1 MQKKRWT
8 LFLAGAII
16 VILICFAAAIKFSEP
31 VSPPPLTFV
40 AASFQSIDFSQL
52 PPVSRFEAR
61 DGIKLAYRSYPSSS
75 PSAKTLVLIH
85 GSSGSSLMMHPLAKY
100 LQGHKI
106 DVYVPDMRGH
116 GESGAKG
123 DIAYI
128 GQMEDDIED
137 FICEVLKD
145 RADLTLVGFS
155 SGGGFALRFA
165 GSDKQNYFDR
175 YILLTPF
182 ISHDAPTTKPETS
195 KWANASVPRIIGISL
210 LGSIG
215 EKYFG
220 HLPVLAFGVE
230 PQNAQNQTPVY
241 SYRLWK
247 NFGAHYDYK
256 TDMKNAKK
264 PIAVLVGK
272 DDELM
277 YPQEYL
283 PLFAKWQTH
292 AEINIVPDV
301 GHISLI
307 TDEAGLAAIARQLQP
322 E

>member
-16 VILICFAAAIKFSEP
+16 IILIVFAAAIKYSEP
-31 VSPPPLTFV
+31 LAPPPLTSIG
-40 AASFQSIDFSQL
+40 AAFQSIDLSQL
-52 PPVSRFEAR
+52 PPISNFEAR
-61 DGIKLAYRSYPSSS
+61 DGSKLAYRSYPSSLQ
-75 PSAKTLVLIH
+75 SAKTVILIH
-85 GSSGSSLMMHPLAKY
+85 GSSGSGVEMHALAKFMHE
-100 LQGHKI
+100 QGI
-106 DVYVPDMRGH
+106 NVYVSDMRGH
-116 GESGAKG
+116 GQSGEKG

-128 GQMEDDIED
+128 GQLEDDIED
-137 FICEVLKD
+137 FIHEVLKD

-165 GSDKQNYFDR
+165 ASDKQNYFDR
-175 YILLTPF
+175 YILLAPF
-182 ISHDAPTTKPETS
+182 MSHDAPTTKPENS
-195 KWANASVPRIIGISL
+195 KWASASVPRIIGISM
-210 LGSIG
+210 LGAIG

-220 HLPVLAFGVE
+220 HLPVLAFGVN
-230 PQNAQNQTPVY
+230 PRNAQNQTPAY

-283 PLFAKWQTH
+283 PLFAKWQPH
-292 AEINIVPDV
+292 VEINIVPDV

-307 TDEAGLAAIARQLQP
+307 TDEAGLAAIAEQISH
-322 E
+322 

>member
-16 VILICFAAAIKFSEP
+16 VILIIFAAAIKFSGP
-31 VSPPPLTFV
+31 VAPPPLTFV
-40 AASFQSIDFSQL
+40 AAAFQSIDLSQL
-52 PPVSRFEAR
+52 PPVSKFESR
-61 DGIKLAYRSYPSSS
+61 DGIKLAYRSYPSTS
-75 PSAKTLVLIH
+75 PSAKTVVLIH
-85 GSSGSSLMMHPLAKY
+85 GSSGSSVMMHYLARY
-100 LQGHKI
+100 LQEHGIK
-106 DVYVPDMRGH
+106 VYVPDMRGH
-116 GESGAKG
+116 GESGEKG

-128 GQMEDDIED
+128 GQLEDDIED
-137 FICEVLKD
+137 FIHEVLKD

-165 GSDKQNYFDR
+165 ASDKQNYFDR

-307 TDEAGLAAIARQLQP
+307 TDEAGLAAIARQLLP

>member
-1 MQKKRWT
+1 M
-8 LFLAGAII
+8 LFLAGVII
-16 VILICFAAAIKFSEP
+16 IILVVFAAAIKFSEP

-40 AASFQSIDFSQL
+40 GASFQTMDYSQL
-52 PPVSRFEAR
+52 PPLSYYAAR
-61 DGIKLAYRSYPSSS
+61 DGIKLAYRSYPSTS
-75 PSAKTLVLIH
+75 PSAKTVVLIH
-85 GSSGSSLMMHPLAKY
+85 GSSGSGMEMHALAKFM
-100 LQGHKI
+100 QGQGI
-106 DVYVPDMRGH
+106 NVYVPDMRGH
-116 GESGAKG
+116 GESGKKG

-137 FICEVLKD
+137 LIHEVLKD

-165 GSDKQNYFDR
+165 ASDKQNYFDR
-175 YILLTPF
+175 YILLAPF
-182 ISHDAPTTKPETS
+182 MSHDAPTTKPENS
-195 KWANASVPRIIGISL
+195 KWASASVPRIIGISL

-220 HLPVLAFGVE
+220 HLPVLAFGVN

-247 NFGAHYDYK
+247 NFGAHHDYK
-256 TDMKNAKK
+256 LDMKNAQK

-272 DDELM
+272 DDEFM

-283 PLFAKWQTH
+283 PLFAKWQPH

-301 GHISLI
+301 GHITLI
-307 TDEAGLAAIARQLQP
+307 TDEAGLSAIAEQISH
-322 E
+322 

>member
-1 MQKKRWT
+1 MKRKRWM

-16 VILICFAAAIKFSEP
+16 LILIIFVAAIKFSEP

-40 AASFQSIDFSQL
+40 GASFQTMDYSQL
-52 PPVSRFEAR
+52 PPVSTFEAR
-61 DGIKLAYRSYPSSS
+61 DGIKLAYRSYPSTS
-75 PSAKTLVLIH
+75 PSAKTVVLIH
-85 GSSGSSLMMHPLAKY
+85 GSSGSSVMMHYLARY
-100 LQGHKI
+100 LQEQGI
-106 DVYVPDMRGH
+106 NVYVPDMRGH
-116 GESGAKG
+116 GESGEKG

-137 FICEVLKD
+137 FIHEVLKD

-175 YILLTPF
+175 YILLAPF
-182 ISHDAPTTKPETS
+182 ILAAPTTKPENS
-195 KWANASVPRIIGISL
+195 KWASASVPRIIGIYL
-210 LGSIG
+210 LGAIG

-220 HLPVLAFGVE
+220 HLPVLAFGIN
-230 PQNAQNQTPVY
+230 PQNAHNQTPVY

-247 NFGAHYDYK
+247 NFSAHYDYK
-256 TDMKNAKK
+256 TDMKNAQK

-283 PLFAKWQTH
+283 PLFAKWQPH
-292 AEINIVPDV
+292 VEINIVPDV

-307 TDEAGLAAIARQLQP
+307 TDEAGLAAIARQLLP